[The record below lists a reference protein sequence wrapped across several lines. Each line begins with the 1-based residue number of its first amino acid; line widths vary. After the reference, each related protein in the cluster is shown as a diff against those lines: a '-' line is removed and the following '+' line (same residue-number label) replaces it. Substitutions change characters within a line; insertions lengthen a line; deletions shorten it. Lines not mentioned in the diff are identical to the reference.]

1 MMDYNFLSSVDRI
14 TSTYLN
20 AKPMSDIADNLGSGD
35 ELKKQFGEK
44 FAEAYDSLQ
53 AMKMLNATVHQENA
67 LTQKDSLREHASRLG
82 YSIDNRVIDMLRISI
97 SDDMNLKVNNAMHS
111 AANSLF

>member
-20 AKPMSDIADNLGSGD
+20 NDPLSTSSDLGD
-35 ELKKQFGEK
+35 DIKTKFGPE
-44 FAEAYDSLQ
+44 FAEVYDSLQ
-53 AMKMLNATVHQENA
+53 AMKMLNSSVHHENA
-67 LTQKDSLREHASRLG
+67 ISRKDSLREHASRLG

-97 SDDMNLKVNNAMHS
+97 SDEMNVKVNNAVHS
-111 AANSLF
+111 AANELF

>member
-44 FAEAYDSLQ
+44 FAEAW
-53 AMKMLNATVHQENA
+53 
-67 LTQKDSLREHASRLG
+67 
-82 YSIDNRVIDMLRISI
+82 
-97 SDDMNLKVNNAMHS
+97 
-111 AANSLF
+111 

>member
-20 AKPMSDIADNLGSGD
+20 NDPLSKASDLGDDIKAKLGP
-35 ELKKQFGEK
+35 EFTEV
-44 FAEAYDSLQ
+44 YDSLK
-53 AMKMLNATVHQENA
+53 AIKMLNSTVHQDNSIS
-67 LTQKDSLREHASRLG
+67 QKDSLREHASRLG

-97 SDDMNLKVNNAMHS
+97 SDEMNIKVNDAVQS
-111 AANSLF
+111 AANALF

>member
-1 MMDYNFLSSVDRI
+1 MDYNFLSSVARI
-14 TSTYLN
+14 TNTYLTE
-20 AKPMSDIADNLGSGD
+20 KPMSEISEKLNSDE

-53 AMKMLNATVHQENA
+53 AMKMLNSAVHQENA
-67 LTQKDSLREHASRLG
+67 FSQKDSLHEHASRLG

-97 SDDMNLKVNNAMHS
+97 SDEMNLKVSNAMHN